1 MKEPDADAVH
11 LDLWTQV
18 SEQTLARYALF
29 ELQRVAR
36 RSPTTGSE
44 HSFLRLVA
52 PDWVNVVAITE
63 DRRLILVEQYRHGIN
78 RVTVEIPGGAVDEGE
93 GPAAAAV
100 RELEEETGYRA
111 DDLVLIGV
119 VHPNPAFLTNSC
131 WTFLALDCRPT
142 GAIRPDTS
150 EEITVRLVE
159 PDDFTRLID
168 GPAGDLGG
176 DAVGAVP
183 VLLDQDQPAVGGDG
197 DDVDPVRG
205 DQAQERVLALVGRRA
220 ASDQLQLEQ
229 GVGGD
234 GLRADLRPR
243 LRAGRVTIWLFHGPN
258 RSAAG

>member
-18 SEQTLARYALF
+18 SEHTLARYALF

-78 RVTVEIPGGAVDEGE
+78 RVTVAIPGGAVDEGE

-131 WTFLALDCRPT
+131 WTFLALGCRPD
-142 GAIRPDTS
+142 GAICPDTS
-150 EEITVRLVE
+150 EEIAIRLVE
-159 PDDFTRLID
+159 PAAFTRL
-168 GPAGDLGG
+168 
-176 DAVGAVP
+176 
-183 VLLDQDQPAVGGDG
+183 
-197 DDVDPVRG
+197 VD
-205 DQAQERVLALVGRRA
+205 ERVIEHALVIAAHDHLQRGIWRREWWA
-220 ASDQLQLEQ
+220 DRLPAPQPDEPS
-229 GVGGD
+229 GVE
-234 GLRADLRPR
+234 
-243 LRAGRVTIWLFHGPN
+243 
-258 RSAAG
+258 